1 MNEAAANPDT
11 METPPLPAEPERQD
25 LETTPDTYDSSAS
38 PLTLPRRGP
47 RPLTS
52 AEHPCGVILECVVGS
67 IGFQPDVD
75 AIVLMTSPLLVG
87 ERTAAT
93 ALGGPSVV
101 PTVPGQAVMDA
112 QQRQLVIQ
120 CLGPASAA
128 SPAADVLLARCYRSA
143 LKLASTHGVTSIA
156 FASIATGPLAYTIN
170 AVARIG
176 CRAIVTE
183 LARESTIR
191 RVRFVS
197 PLAADGRA
205 FARGL
210 SEALTALQES
220 TTPARPVPVA
230 SGRTRRW

>member
-1 MNEAAANPDT
+1 MNEAANPDT
-11 METPPLPAEPERQD
+11 TGTPPLPAEPERQD
-25 LETTPDTYDSSAS
+25 LGTTPATYDSPAS
-38 PLTLPRRGP
+38 PLTSPRRGP
-47 RPLTS
+47 KPLTS
-52 AEHPCGVILECVVGS
+52 AEHPSGVILECVIGS
-67 IGFQPDVD
+67 IGFQADVD
-75 AIVLMTSPLLVG
+75 AIVLMTSPSPGG
-87 ERTAAT
+87 ERTAVT
-93 ALGGPSVV
+93 AFGGPSVV

-128 SPAADVLLARCYRSA
+128 NPAADVLLARCYRNA
-143 LKLASTHGVTSIA
+143 LKLAGTHGVTSIA
-156 FASIATGPLAYTIN
+156 FATIATGRLAYTID

-210 SEALTALQES
+210 SEALAAFQKS
-220 TTPARPVPVA
+220 TTEGRLVPVA
-230 SGRTRRW
+230 SGRSRRW